1 MISEERLEKALRFLA
16 ETDEKAAELKVQ
28 VHRKSYIVD
37 LSRKREFLKADGSSI
52 EAKKSIAEV
61 SEQVRDAINEELES
75 ELEWE
80 KLRAKRATEELIV
93 EVFRTLE
100 ASRRQGRI

>member
-37 LSRKREFLKADGSSI
+37 LSRKREFLKAEASTI
-52 EAKKSIAEV
+52 ETKKAIAETSV
-61 SEQVRDAINEELES
+61 QVRDSITEELDA